1 MGCVICLQGAIY
13 DYFDSQH
20 PGTFTKF
27 DGLAPVVAAKAV
39 SWRERSAEV

>member
-1 MGCVICLQGAIY
+1 MCLQGAIY
-13 DYFDSQH
+13 DYFDAQH